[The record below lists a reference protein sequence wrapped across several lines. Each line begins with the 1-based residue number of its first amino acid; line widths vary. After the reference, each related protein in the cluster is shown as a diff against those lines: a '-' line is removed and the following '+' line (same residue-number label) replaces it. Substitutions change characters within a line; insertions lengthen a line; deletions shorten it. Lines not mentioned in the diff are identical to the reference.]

1 MASETLSASMA
12 RLEDIQDKQHM
23 FNQNKIEEA
32 EALAAEALRMA
43 NEAKIAA
50 ARLAEVKKTLAMF
63 SSKLEKA
70 EQTVARDVK
79 AVPIVLAESPKEV
92 VAVDA
97 PVVEKTPKETV
108 PEKVAAVVEETPK
121 PVVEETPK
129 PEVAVETPKEVV
141 TEDVVAVDAPVVET
155 SKEETPAVEEKAPV
169 VETVEAPAPEQVD
182 PPSAPKKE
190 VEFKEAADSA
200 VAAPVS
206 APIVLPPHEENM
218 FENLLDAMGVGRM
231 CGVDDETLGLM
242 DTRVKK
248 EEEKKEIFENPT
260 RMTYDA
266 QKKLDY
272 EDFLYSESTKA
283 AIADHERSLTGS
295 RKKLYQRSH
304 TNNDFP
310 DPFGV
315 DHDDLVMCG
324 KLADACE
331 PQYLDNG
338 DVGY

>member
-1 MASETLSASMA
+1 MA

-70 EQTVARDVK
+70 EQTVAKDVK
-79 AVPIVLAESPKEV
+79 AVPIVLAESSKEV

-97 PVVEKTPKETV
+97 PVVEKTPEETV
-108 PEKVAAVVEETPK
+108 TEKVAAVVEETPK
-121 PVVEETPK
+121 A
-129 PEVAVETPKEVV
+129 EVAVEPPKKAV
-141 TEDVVAVDAPVVET
+141 TEDVVAVDAPVVES
-155 SKEETPAVEEKAPV
+155 SKEETPAVEEKSPV

-190 VEFKEAADSA
+190 VEFKEAADSV
-200 VAAPVS
+200 VAAPVP

-242 DTRVKK
+242 DTRVK
-248 EEEKKEIFENPT
+248 EEEESKEIFENPT

-272 EDFLYSESTKA
+272 EEFLYSESTKA
-283 AIADHERSLTGS
+283 AIADHQRSLTGS
-295 RKKLYQRSH
+295 RKKLYQRTH

-338 DVGY
+338 DISY